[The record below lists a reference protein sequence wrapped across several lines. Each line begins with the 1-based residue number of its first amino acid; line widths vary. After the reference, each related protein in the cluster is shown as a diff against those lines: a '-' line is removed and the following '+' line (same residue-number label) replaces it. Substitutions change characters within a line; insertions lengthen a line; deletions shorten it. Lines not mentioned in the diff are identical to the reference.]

1 MLEAVPMLAALFN
14 PRGGDHRM
22 DYSSDKLTIDTPEQ
36 TVLEYPIAGL
46 GSRFLAVLVDTAIQ
60 VALGIF
66 VIILGS
72 IIGAGLSRLGG
83 LGPQW
88 TLAIIIFLLFL
99 LNSGYFALFEILWNG
114 QTPGKRLSQ
123 LRVIKDDGRPIGAY
137 EAIVRNV
144 VRLIDWLPTCY
155 AIGLISIFLNRQNK
169 RLGDMVAGTVV
180 VHEKTLEGVRP
191 YSETQLDETLPPID
205 AMKVTLEEAQ
215 LIETFLNRRDSLEPL
230 LRTRMAMEI
239 ANRLADKM
247 EVKVYGWPRTE
258 RFLEAVIEECRRS
271 DRFRS

>member
-1 MLEAVPMLAALFN
+1 
-14 PRGGDHRM
+14 M